1 MEKKLFIV
9 NVENNAPVHTIDAYS
24 SRTMVHS
31 QWTLSNGI
39 VVLLSYYKVEYNDD
53 TSMGHTYIYISPLF
67 GYYDKTYFDVRD
79 SLKLVKNAAETWRR
93 CRKDGYLCDINY
105 NL

>member
-1 MEKKLFIV
+1 MEKKLIIV
-9 NVENNAPVHTIDAYS
+9 KVETNTPVHTIDAYS
-24 SRTMVHS
+24 SRTMIHS

-39 VVLLSYYKVEYNDD
+39 VILLSYYKVEYKDD
-53 TSMGHTYIYISPLF
+53 ASMCHTYIYISPLF
-67 GYYDKTYFDVRD
+67 GHYDKTYFEVRD
-79 SLKLVKNAAETWRR
+79 SLKLVKNAAETWGR

>member
-9 NVENNAPVHTIDAYS
+9 NVENGTPVHTIDAYS

-31 QWTLSNGI
+31 RWTLSNGI
-39 VVLLSYYKVEYNDD
+39 VVILSYYKVVYNND

-67 GYYDKTYFDVRD
+67 GHYDKTYFDVRD
-79 SLKLVKNAAETWRR
+79 SLKLVKNAAEVWRR